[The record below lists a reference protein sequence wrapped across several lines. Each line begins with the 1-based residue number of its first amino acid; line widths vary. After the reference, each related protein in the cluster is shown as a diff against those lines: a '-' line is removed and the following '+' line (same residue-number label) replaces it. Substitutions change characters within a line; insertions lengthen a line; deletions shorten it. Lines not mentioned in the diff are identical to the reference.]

1 MISGDKESG
10 IAYGVDGCKAG
21 WFCIALEPSGTI
33 RAFDVCKLRDLV
45 AMSNDGDCI
54 FVDIPIGLSDG
65 PDERRC
71 DKEARRK
78 LGFPRRSS
86 VFRTP
91 VRAALS
97 AENGGEAKRMSL
109 EKTGKSMS
117 VQSLA
122 IMPKIRE
129 VDTLLQNC
137 EKARNMVREV
147 HPEICFWALA
157 GERPMLHNKKKP
169 AGIEER
175 IAVLERVWPSA
186 GEEFARI
193 CKDVPRRIAARD
205 DILDAMA
212 AAVTARV
219 NPVKLQ
225 TLPECPPRDTHKFP
239 MEMVYSS
246 MAVFEK

>member
-1 MISGDKESG
+1 MKSVDKESG

-21 WFCIALEPSGTI
+21 WFCIALGPSETI
-33 RAFDVCKLRDLV
+33 EAFDVCKLGDLV

-54 FVDIPIGLSDG
+54 FIDIPIGLSDG
-65 PDERRC
+65 PDERLC
-71 DKEARRK
+71 DREARRT

-91 VRAALS
+91 VRAALY
-97 AENGGEAKRMSL
+97 AGNDGEAKRISL
-109 EKTGKSMS
+109 EATGKSIS
-117 VQSLA
+117 IQSLA

-129 VDTLLQNC
+129 VDTLLRTS
-137 EKARNMVREV
+137 EKARNLVREV

-157 GERPMLHNKKKP
+157 GERPMLHNKKNP

-186 GEEFARI
+186 GEEFTRI

-212 AAVTARV
+212 AAVTGCV
-219 NPVKLQ
+219 SPVKLQ
-225 TLPECPPRDTHKFP
+225 ALPELPPRDTQGLP
-239 MEMVYSS
+239 MEMVYSPI
-246 MAVFEK
+246 AEFEK